1 MEAGMQFRSAR
12 VWMSALILG
21 AASIAGMVTPAHA
34 DFNDKKPIKYTVT
47 GASVQGYFK
56 VVVEAINGIVR
67 DVYPDSAATFRPG
80 SPAGGILEVATGK
93 AEFTFTS
100 GAPEIQY
107 ALDGKRPFK
116 QSLKGKV
123 FHVMM
128 LHRHLIVHN
137 LMTKEWSEQYGIKTF
152 DDIASKKPPMRLA
165 VNNLANLQSTL
176 GMHIAI
182 FKAHGFHE
190 ADIEKW
196 GGSFVRGNSGI
207 GLDALRDG
215 KADVFIN
222 GRFLPDSTTADVA
235 RGRDLAWIAGDPA
248 KMKKAADEWGYET
261 IDIPKSTYHFLTQDV
276 TTLKM
281 WNTINTGPHVSE
293 ETVYKFVKA
302 IYDNQDRVR
311 SIHPSLAEFSG
322 EEMIRNPMN
331 LPFHP
336 GAERFYRE
344 KGLLK

>member
-1 MEAGMQFRSAR
+1 MKLRSAR
-12 VWMSALILG
+12 VWAAAMLLG
-21 AASIAGMVTPAHA
+21 VGMAGPGLAGL
-34 DFNDKKPIKYTVT
+34 NDNKPIKYTVT

-67 DVYPDSAATFRPG
+67 DAYPDSAATFRPG

-100 GAPEIQY
+100 GAPEIVY
-107 ALDGKRPFK
+107 GMEGKPPFK
-116 QSLKGKV
+116 EPLKGKIL
-123 FHVMM
+123 HVMM
-128 LHRHLIVHN
+128 LHRHLIVHSF
-137 LMTKEWSEQYGIKTF
+137 MTKEWSEKYGIKTF
-152 DDIASKKPPMRLA
+152 DDIAAKKPPMRLA
-165 VNNLANLQSTL
+165 VNDLANLQSTL

-182 FKAHGFHE
+182 FKAHGFE
-190 ADIEKW
+190 EGDIQKW

-207 GLDALRDG
+207 GLDAMRDG

-222 GRFLPDSTTADVA
+222 GRFLPDSTTAELA
-235 RGRDLAWIAGDPA
+235 RGRPMVWIEGDPA
-248 KMKKAADEWGYET
+248 KMKKAADEWAYET
-261 IDIPKSTYHFLTQDV
+261 MTVDKNLYSFLDKDTA
-276 TTLKM
+276 TLKL

-302 IYDNQDRVR
+302 VYDGQKRVQ
-311 SIHPSLAEFSG
+311 SLHPSLAEFSG
-322 EEMIRNPMN
+322 QEMIKNPMN

>member
-1 MEAGMQFRSAR
+1 MRLQSTRIYLSAFLF
-12 VWMSALILG
+12 AT
-21 AASIAGMVTPAHA
+21 ASIVAVSAPARA
-34 DFNDKKPIKYTVT
+34 DLNDKKPIKYTVT

-107 ALDGKRPFK
+107 ALEGKTPFK
-116 QSLKGKV
+116 EPLKGKV
-123 FHVMM
+123 MHVMM

-137 LMTKEWSEQYGIKTF
+137 LMMKDWADKYGIKTF
-152 DDIASKKPPMRLA
+152 DDIAAKKPPMRLA
-165 VNNLANLQSTL
+165 VNDLANLQSTL

-182 FKAHGFHE
+182 FKAHGFQE
-190 ADIEKW
+190 ADIRKW

-207 GLDALRDG
+207 GLDALRDA

-222 GRFLPDSTTADVA
+222 GRFLPDATTADVA
-235 RGRDLAWIAGDPA
+235 RGRDLVWIDGDSA
-248 KMKKAADEWGYET
+248 KMQKAADEWGYET
-261 IDIPKSTYHFLTQDV
+261 IKIDKGTYNFLTKDV
-276 TTLKM
+276 TTLKL
-281 WNTINTGPHVSE
+281 WNTINTGPQVSE

-302 IYDNQDRVR
+302 VYDNQKRVQ

-322 EEMIRNPMN
+322 PEMIRNPMK

>member
-1 MEAGMQFRSAR
+1 MQLRSAR
-12 VWMSALILG
+12 VWGAALLLG
-21 AASIAGMVTPAHA
+21 AASVTGLAAPATA
-34 DFNDKKPIKYTVT
+34 DLNDKKPIKYTVT

-67 DVYPDSAATFRPG
+67 DAYPDSAATFRPG

-107 ALDGKRPFK
+107 GIEGKAPFK
-116 QSLKGKV
+116 EPLKGKIL
-123 FHVMM
+123 HVMM

-137 LMTKEWSEQYGIKTF
+137 FMTKEWADRYGIKSF
-152 DDIASKKPPMRLA
+152 DDIAAKKPPMRLA
-165 VNNLANLQSTL
+165 VNDLANLQSTL

-182 FKAHGFHE
+182 FKAHGFNE
-190 ADIEKW
+190 ADIPKW

-207 GLDALRDG
+207 GLDSLRDG

-222 GRFLPDSTTADVA
+222 GRFLPDATSADVA
-235 RGRDLAWIAGDPA
+235 RGRDLVWIDGSPE

-261 IDIPKSTYHFLTQDV
+261 LTIPKSTYSFLSKDV

-281 WNTINTGPHVSE
+281 WNTINTGPQVSE

-302 IYDNQDRVR
+302 VYDDQKRVQ

-322 EEMIRNPMN
+322 QEMIRNPMK
-331 LPFHP
+331 LPLHP
-336 GAERFYRE
+336 GAARFYKE

>member
-1 MEAGMQFRSAR
+1 MRLHSTRVYLSAFLLAIASLATA
-12 VWMSALILG
+12 SA
-21 AASIAGMVTPAHA
+21 PARA
-34 DFNDKKPIKYTVT
+34 DLNDKKPIKYTVT

-67 DVYPDSAATFRPG
+67 DTYPDSAATFRPG

-107 ALDGKRPFK
+107 ALDGKPPFK

-123 FHVMM
+123 MHVMM

-137 LMTKEWSEQYGIKTF
+137 LMTKEWSDQHGIKSF
-152 DDIASKKPPMRLA
+152 EDIASKKPPMRLA

-207 GLDALRDG
+207 GLDSLRDA

-222 GRFLPDSTTADVA
+222 GRFLPDATTADVA
-235 RGRDLAWIAGDPA
+235 RGRDLVWIDDDPA
-248 KMKKAADEWGYET
+248 KMKQAADEWGYET
-261 IDIPKSTYHFLTQDV
+261 IKIPKSTYKFLTKDV

-281 WNTINTGPHVSE
+281 WNTVNTGPQVSE

-302 IYDNQDRVR
+302 VYDNQDRVR

-322 EEMIRNPMN
+322 EEMIRNPMH

>member
-1 MEAGMQFRSAR
+1 MHGHSPRLLAA
-12 VWMSALILG
+12 ALLFG
-21 AASIAGMVTPAHA
+21 TAATIASVSTPALA
-34 DFNDKKPIKYTVT
+34 DFDDKKPIKYTVT
-47 GASVQGYFK
+47 GATVQGYFK

-67 DVYPDSAATFRPG
+67 DAYPDSAATFRPG

-100 GAPEIQY
+100 GAPEIAY
-107 ALDGKRPFK
+107 GLEGKAPFK
-116 QSLKGKV
+116 ESLKGKIM
-123 FHVMM
+123 HVMM

-137 LMTKEWSEQYGIKTF
+137 VMTKDWADRYGIKTF
-152 DDIASKKPPMRLA
+152 DDIAAKKPPMRLA
-165 VNNLANLQSTL
+165 VNDLANLQSTL

-182 FKAHGFHE
+182 FKAHGFQE
-190 ADIEKW
+190 ADIQKW

-222 GRFLPDSTTADVA
+222 GRFLPDSTTTDVA
-235 RGRDLAWIAGDPA
+235 RGRQLVWIDGDPA
-248 KMKKAADEWGYET
+248 KMKNAADEWDYET
-261 IDIPKSTYHFLTQDV
+261 LKIDKSTYGFLGQDV
-276 TTLKM
+276 TTLKL

-302 IYDNQDRVR
+302 VYDDQKRVQ
-311 SIHPSLAEFSG
+311 SIHPSLAEFNG
-322 EEMIRNPMN
+322 EEMIRNPMK